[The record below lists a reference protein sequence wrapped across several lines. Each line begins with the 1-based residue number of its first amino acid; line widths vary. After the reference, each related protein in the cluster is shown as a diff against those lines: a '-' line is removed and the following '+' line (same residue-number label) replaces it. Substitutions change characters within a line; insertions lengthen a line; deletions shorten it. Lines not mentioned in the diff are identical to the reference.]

1 MWFLKIWIDLPRA
14 VLDYRKSYKMA
25 KTLKK
30 AYETGGPEASYWALM
45 TLRPD
50 LADDVELFMDVA
62 QELREM
68 DVDEERLIEWLEIG
82 CDLGFVRKM
91 TEVAMQNKPKP
102 DWKIWEDGEE

>member
-14 VLDYRKSYKMA
+14 VLDYRRSYKMA
-25 KTLKK
+25 KALNK
-30 AYETGGPEASYWALM
+30 AYKIGGPEASYLALM
-45 TLRPD
+45 EYRPD
-50 LADDVELFMDVA
+50 LADDTDLFMDVA

-68 DVDEERLIEWLEIG
+68 DSEERLVEWLEIG

-91 TEVAMQNKPKP
+91 TEVALEDKPKP